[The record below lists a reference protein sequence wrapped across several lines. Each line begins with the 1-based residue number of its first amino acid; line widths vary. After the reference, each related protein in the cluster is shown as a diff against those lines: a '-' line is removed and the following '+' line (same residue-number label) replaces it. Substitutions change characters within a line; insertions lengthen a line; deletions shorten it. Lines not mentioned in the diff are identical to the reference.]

1 MVKFLVGNEVTA
13 VNNTKELLG
22 GRAETCGKHL
32 TVLSVVDSTNNYV
45 KKNADIFADGHTV
58 IAHEQLSGRGR
69 QGKSFY
75 SPNDEGLY
83 MSILVKNPAIQ
94 NDSLFTAKIC
104 LAVCRAIDKLTGT
117 DNNSG
122 VGIKWVND
130 IYFGKKKLCGILCE
144 RFVSAD
150 GNTYVV
156 AGIGVN
162 IKLVNAAVPKD
173 LRSIVTSLYDITKI
187 SYDKFT
193 LASIIC
199 EEFEKVFS
207 EKNED
212 VISEYKKRSV
222 VIGREIRIV
231 GEDGDI
237 RAAALDICEDG
248 ALLVRTEEGYT
259 RKLCGGEI
267 TIRLKK

>member
-1 MVKFLVGNEVTA
+1 MNDLKTVVGSKA
-13 VNNTKELLG
+13 VY
-22 GRAETCGKHL
+22 CGKNV
-32 TVLSVVDSTNNYV
+32 TFLSSVGSTNNYL
-45 KKNADIFADGHTV
+45 KERAHIFSDGHV
-58 IAHEQLSGRGR
+58 VVSSGQLSGRGR

-75 SPNDEGLY
+75 SPDGEGLY
-83 MSILVKNPAIQ
+83 MSILVKDENRSRDA
-94 NDSLFTAKIC
+94 LFTAKIC
-104 LAVCRAIDKLTGT
+104 LAVCRAIDRLTGT

-144 RFVSAD
+144 RFTARD
-150 GNTYVV
+150 GNSYVV
-156 AGIGVN
+156 AGVGVN
-162 IKLVNAAVPKD
+162 VALSQGNVPKE
-173 LRSIVTSLYDITKI
+173 LRSIATSLYDITKKVY
-187 SYDKFT
+187 SKNE
-193 LASIIC
+193 LCGLIC

-207 EKNED
+207 QSDED
-212 VISEYKKRSV
+212 ALTEYKRRSI

-231 GEDGDI
+231 CEEGEV

-248 ALLVRTEEGYT
+248 GLLVRTEEGYT

>member
-1 MVKFLVGNEVTA
+1 M
-13 VNNTKELLG
+13 NNTKLVLEG
-22 GRAETCGKHL
+22 KAEKYGKNL
-32 TVLSVVDSTNNYV
+32 TVLSSVDSTNNYV
-45 KKNADIFADGHTV
+45 KENAAVLADGHVV

-75 SPNDEGLY
+75 SPGGEGLY
-83 MSILVKNPAIQ
+83 FSILVKDPKVS
-94 NDSLFTAKIC
+94 NDPLFTAKIC
-104 LAVCRAIDKLTGT
+104 LASCRAIDRLTQT

-144 RFVSAD
+144 RFVS
-150 GNTYVV
+150 GNESYVV

-162 IKLVNAAVPKD
+162 IKLTQSSVPRD
-173 LRSIVTSLYDITKI
+173 LRSIVTSLYDITKTN
-187 SYDKFT
+187 YDKWT
-193 LASIIC
+193 LASLIC
-199 EEFEKVFS
+199 EEMEKVFS
-207 EKNED
+207 IDSSEAL
-212 VISEYKKRSV
+212 SEYKRRSI

-231 GEDGDI
+231 REEGDI

-259 RKLCGGEI
+259 QKLCGGEI

>member
-1 MVKFLVGNEVTA
+1 M
-13 VNNTKELLG
+13 NNTRYVLESSSKVLG
-22 GRAETCGKHL
+22 KDI
-32 TVLSVVDSTNNYV
+32 TVLSSVDSTNNYIKEHAV
-45 KKNADIFADGHTV
+45 LLADGHVV

-69 QGKSFY
+69 QGKNFY
-75 SPNDEGLY
+75 SPSGEGLY
-83 MSILVKNPAIQ
+83 MSFLVKNPEIS
-94 NDSLFTAKIC
+94 NDSLFTARIC
-104 LAVCRAIDKLTGT
+104 LAVCRAIDKLTCT

-144 RFVSAD
+144 RFAAENSEK
-150 GNTYVV
+150 YVV

-162 IKLVNAAVPKD
+162 INLVQAQVPKD
-173 LRSIVTSLYDITKI
+173 LRSVVTSLYDMTKKT
-187 SYDKFT
+187 YDKFE
-193 LASIIC
+193 LAALIC
-199 EEFEKVFS
+199 EEFEKVFAIS
-207 EKNED
+207 NQEAL
-212 VISEYKKRSV
+212 SEYKQRSV

-231 GEDGDI
+231 REDGDV

-259 RKLCGGEI
+259 QKLSGGEI

>member
-1 MVKFLVGNEVTA
+1 MVKFLVGNGVA
-13 VNNTKELLG
+13 QVNNTRELLG
-22 GRAETCGKHL
+22 AKSKITGKHL
-32 TVLSVVDSTNNYV
+32 TVLSTVDSTNNYV
-45 KKNADIFADGHTV
+45 KANASFFADGHVV

-75 SPNDEGLY
+75 SPYGEGLY
-83 MSILVKNPAIQ
+83 MSILVKNPDIQ
-94 NDSLFTAKIC
+94 NDSLFTARIC
-104 LAVCRAIDKLTGT
+104 LAVCRAIDRITGT

-144 RFVSAD
+144 RFVSGD

-162 IKLVNAAVPKD
+162 IKLVNAAVPKE

-187 SYDKFT
+187 NYDKFT
-193 LASIIC
+193 LASAIS
-199 EEFEKVFS
+199 EEFEKVFE
-207 EKNED
+207 EKKED
-212 VISEYKKRSV
+212 VICEYKRRSV

-231 GEDGDI
+231 GENGDV

>member
-1 MVKFLVGNEVTA
+1 M
-13 VNNTKELLG
+13 NNTKALLLSK
-22 GRAETCGKHL
+22 AEKCGKNC
-32 TVLSVVDSTNNYV
+32 TVLSGVDSTNNYV
-45 KKNADIFADGHTV
+45 KNLSDVLPDGHVV
-58 IAHEQLSGRGR
+58 IAHEQGMGRGR

-75 SPNDEGLY
+75 SPANEGLY
-83 MSILVKNPAIQ
+83 MSILVKNPDTIT
-94 NDSLFTAKIC
+94 DELFTAKIS
-104 LAVCRAIDKLTGT
+104 LAVCRAVDRLTNT

-144 RFVSAD
+144 RFKSEM

-162 IKLVNAAVPKD
+162 IALTSSAVPKE
-173 LRSIVTSLYDITKI
+173 LRSIVTSLRDMTKNH
-187 SYDKFT
+187 YDKFV
-193 LASIIC
+193 LAAYIC

-207 EKNED
+207 LAND
-212 VISEYKKRSV
+212 AAIAEYKQRSI
-222 VIGREIRIV
+222 VIGREIRIIR
-231 GEDGDI
+231 EEGDI

-259 RKLCGGEI
+259 QKLCGGEI
-267 TIRLKK
+267 SIKLKK